1 MPINALRKWKTMFDS
16 QTIATRHG
24 AIRYSDTGGSGFPVL
39 LIHGSSFSRRV
50 FERQFDSELARR
62 WRLIALDLPGHGESD
77 NAPQPNVTYTVSG
90 FADCLEEFAERL
102 DLKRLAVY
110 GWSLGG
116 HAAIE
121 WMSRSTRIRGLMLSG
136 APPISRGFIGMLRA
150 FHPSFDLL
158 LTTKHTFTARDAAR
172 FSSLSFGAQEPAPF
186 QDLVLRTDGL
196 VRSNFGQSLAR
207 GDGADQRRA
216 VEGATIPIA
225 LLNGADDPFVR
236 LGYLMGIHIPHQY
249 GDEPTVVI
257 GAGHAPFWER
267 PELFNPALD
276 HFVETVAAE
285 TASAWQ
291 AHVRR
296 VTARARA

>member
-1 MPINALRKWKTMFDS
+1 MFDS
-16 QTIATRHG
+16 QTIVTRHG
-24 AIRYSDTGGSGFPVL
+24 AVRYSDTGGSGFPVL

-50 FERQFDSELARR
+50 FARQFDSGLAKR

-77 NAPQPNVTYTVSG
+77 DAPVPNVSYTAPG

-102 DLKRLAVY
+102 DLKRLAVF

-121 WMSRSTRIRGLMLSG
+121 WMSRSTRIRGLMLTG
-136 APPISRGFIGMLRA
+136 APPISRGIIGMLRA

-158 LTTKHTFTARDAAR
+158 LTTKHTFSARDAAR
-172 FSSLSFGAQEPAPF
+172 FSSLCFGAQEPAPF
-186 QDLVLRTDGL
+186 QDLVLRTDGQ
-196 VRSNFGQSLAR
+196 VRTHFAQSLAR
-207 GDGADQRRA
+207 GDGADQRRT
-216 VEGATIPIA
+216 VETATVPIA
-225 LLNGADDPFVR
+225 LVNGADDPFVR
-236 LGYLMGIHIPHQY
+236 LGYLAGIHVAAQY

-267 PELFNPALD
+267 PEIFNPVLD
-276 HFVETVAAE
+276 GFVETVAAE
-285 TASAWQ
+285 SASAWQ